1 MPWIME
7 SIVTV
12 HPAAMDSFV
21 IIRLM
26 QFPEKI
32 PGLRLAT
39 VIVAIFAVIW
49 ISLEGNLWQPIA
61 LAAGLTLISAGYLL
75 QRLLGGRK
83 LAVGSWF
90 AVAALAGLLTGLSF
104 GIMVLLLMAVKT
116 GLHGHGPEFSPN
128 ELDWVVE
135 QFPLW
140 TVVGLL
146 GAIGLTTVAMGIRRN

>member
-1 MPWIME
+1 ME
-7 SIVTV
+7 LIVTV
-12 HPAAMDSFV
+12 HPFARASFV

-26 QFPEKI
+26 QFPEKL

-49 ISLEGNLWQPIA
+49 LSLEGNLWQPIA

-83 LAVGSWF
+83 LAFGSWL

-104 GIMVLLLMAVKT
+104 GFMVLVLMAFKA
-116 GLHGHGPEFSPN
+116 GLHSHGPEFSPD

-135 QFPLW
+135 QIPLW
-140 TVVGLL
+140 TVVSLL
-146 GAIGLTTVAMGIRRN
+146 GAIGLVTVAKGISQN